1 MAERRRKKRKVEEA
15 YRSDDYVSF
24 DGYIQPSRD
33 STGQN
38 STPYHH
44 VIVHHVVCSHAT
56 RYHIQHASSAHYFDV
71 PRLLKGSSRNT
82 GLVGRQH
89 LPNLERFLE
98 DNDNISFAI
107 CFTYSCEQYH
117 KKIESM
123 FERQPIPPMD
133 EDLELEVKPYFFRL
147 RADAKPATPDSEA
160 MFLSNGL
167 QEALQ
172 LLDLTENGILGRWDA
187 SSSLEYPYPQLYHY
201 RKVFIGK
208 LAYKLELVHQL
219 HLMALSR
226 YFNEH
231 LTLEY
236 IEAEKLFE
244 AGRVQRKHW
253 DKMFRPKEV
262 LVTKKDGHPMAYMLW
277 SCPRSNQDMLQ
288 LDCWSWDF
296 DGSFFKMSTT
306 LTVSW
311 PSKSD
316 VIPIS
321 QLQVFPLRL
330 DKTGSEE
337 VLRRRGKIF
346 WSCRKQ
352 RFVDYDVPPQGMEFQ
367 KVKSVISR
375 GRGLLTDNISQIC
388 VT

>member
-1 MAERRRKKRKVEEA
+1 MAERRQKKRKVEEA
-15 YRSDDYVSF
+15 YRSDDYVCVGS
-24 DGYIQPSRD
+24 YIQPSPD
-33 STGQN
+33 STQQH
-38 STPYHH
+38 SATHHH
-44 VIVHHVVCSHAT
+44 VVVHHVVCSRTTRDHEPHAP
-56 RYHIQHASSAHYFDV
+56 SAHYFDV
-71 PRLLKGSSRNT
+71 PRLLKGSNRNT
-82 GLVGRQH
+82 GLVGQQH

-98 DNDNISFAI
+98 DRDDVSFAI
-107 CFTYSCEQYH
+107 CFTYSCEEYH
-117 KKIESM
+117 KKIENM

-133 EDLELEVKPYFFRL
+133 EELELEVRPYFSRL
-147 RADAKPATPDSEA
+147 RVDADPATPNSET

-167 QEALQ
+167 QEALR
-172 LLDLTENGILGRWDA
+172 LLDMTENGILGRWDEP
-187 SSSLEYPYPQLYHY
+187 SSLEYPYPQLYHY
-201 RKVFIGK
+201 REVFIGK
-208 LAYKLELVHQL
+208 LARKLEFIHQL
-219 HLMALSR
+219 HLTALSQ

-231 LTLEY
+231 LALEY

-253 DKMFRPKEV
+253 DKMFRPEEV
-262 LVTKKDGHPMAYMLW
+262 LVTKEDGHPVAYMLW
-277 SCPRSNQDMLQ
+277 SCPNFNQEMLH

-296 DGSFFKMSTT
+296 DGSFSKKTTT

-321 QLQVFPLRL
+321 QLKVFPLRL

-337 VLRRRGKIF
+337 VLRRRGGIF

-352 RFVDYDVPPQGMEFQ
+352 RFVDYDVPPQGMEVR

-375 GRGLLTDNISQIC
+375 RCGLLADNISPTC